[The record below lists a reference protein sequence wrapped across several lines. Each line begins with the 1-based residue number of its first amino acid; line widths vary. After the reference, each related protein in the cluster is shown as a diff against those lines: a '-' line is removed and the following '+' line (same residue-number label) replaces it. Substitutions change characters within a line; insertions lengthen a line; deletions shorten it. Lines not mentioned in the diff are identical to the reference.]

1 MSDALFQKLKRIGK
15 LPTPPGVVVRLLELT
30 QAEDVKL
37 KDIVDTIG
45 MDPGLS
51 AKILKFANSP
61 MAGLP
66 RSVTSLQQA
75 ISLIGI
81 RGVKMMALSFS
92 LVSSS
97 ADAQCEGFD
106 QSLFWSQSLACG
118 VASRVLAEHSKCQ
131 AAEEAFMAGLLSQI
145 GRNVLAVGLG
155 PVYSKV
161 LSLAAE
167 RPRAL
172 PEIESKAL
180 GSTYTKVGASLL
192 AEWGIP
198 ARLVEA
204 IGTFRDE
211 LPMTGP
217 KPTLAHLLN
226 CAESAASI
234 ICPDPAGQTGNVDEY
249 SRLMSQLCEVGQ
261 EEAVNI
267 LKVIATAVEELRS
280 MLEMPRGHART
291 PAEIEAEL
299 RDRIAELT
307 LATSIENQSFQQENQ
322 ELLRR
327 ALTDRLTGL
336 NNRAAFDER
345 LSIELERAARSG
357 TAFALILI
365 DVDRFKQFNDTHGHL
380 AGDCVLQAVAI
391 KLDETVRKID
401 FVARYGGEE
410 FAVIAPDS
418 TPKGAVQLA
427 ERLRAAVEESEIDFE
442 GKHLRV
448 TISLGVA
455 AFQVP
460 GREVTP
466 ALAIKLADEQLYAAK
481 GAGRNRACLALDGKP
496 FRLSAAVPA

>member
-1 MSDALFQKLKRIGK
+1 MSDVLFQKLKRIGK

-97 ADAQCEGFD
+97 AVAACEGFD

-118 VASRVLAEHSKCQ
+118 VASRVLAERSKCH

-145 GRNVLAVGLG
+145 GRNVLAVGMG

-161 LSLAAE
+161 LSLAPN

-172 PEIESKAL
+172 PPVESKAL
-180 GSTYTKVGASLL
+180 GSTYPKIGASLL
-192 AEWGIP
+192 AEWAIP

-204 IGTFRDE
+204 ISAFRDDK
-211 LPMTGP
+211 PVTGP
-217 KPTLAHLLN
+217 KPTLAQLLN
-226 CAESAASI
+226 CAEAAASI
-234 ICPDPAGQTGNVDEY
+234 ICPDPGDQKGNPEEY
-249 SRLMSQLCEVGQ
+249 CQLLAQLCGVEHD
-261 EEAVNI
+261 EAI
-267 LKVIATAVEELRS
+267 TLLATIAASVEEMRT
-280 MLEMPRGHART
+280 MLEMPRGHTRT
-291 PAEIEAEL
+291 AAEIEIDL

-307 LATSIENQSFQQENQ
+307 LATSIENQTFQQENQ

-345 LSIELERAARSG
+345 LSIELERASRTG
-357 TAFALILI
+357 TAFALILL
-365 DVDRFKQFNDTHGHL
+365 DVDKFKNFNDTHGHL
-380 AGDCVLQAVAI
+380 AGDRVLQAVAV

-410 FAVIAPDS
+410 FAVIAPDA
-418 TPKGAVQLA
+418 TPKGAIQLA
-427 ERLRAAVEESEIDFE
+427 ERLRSAVEESEVEFE
-442 GKHLRV
+442 GKRLHV

-460 GREVTP
+460 AREVTP
-466 ALAIKLADEQLYAAK
+466 AVAIKLADEQLYAAK
-481 GAGRNRACLALDGKP
+481 GAGRNKALLAVDGKP
-496 FRLSAAVPA
+496 FRLNTAVPA